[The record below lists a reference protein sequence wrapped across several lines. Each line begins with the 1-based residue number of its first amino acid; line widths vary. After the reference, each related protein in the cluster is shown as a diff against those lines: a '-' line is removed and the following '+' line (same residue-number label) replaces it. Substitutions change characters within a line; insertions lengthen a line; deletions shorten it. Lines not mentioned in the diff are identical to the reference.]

1 MPITKSAL
9 KALRQDRKR
18 TLVNRPI
25 KSRTQTAVIAARR
38 NPTPETVRQA
48 YSVLD
53 KAVKKHIFKKGKA
66 DRLKSRLA
74 ALLAKNPASKP
85 GVKAASAKPDKPKP
99 TTKKTATKKKA

>member
-18 TLVNRPI
+18 TVVNRPI
-25 KSRTQTAVIAARR
+25 KSRTQAAVIAARR

-48 YSVLD
+48 YSALD

-66 DRLKSRLA
+66 DRLKRRLA
-74 ALLAKNPASKP
+74 ALLAKNRTPNASTKP
-85 GVKAASAKPDKPKP
+85 ASAKPNKPKP
-99 TTKKTATKKKA
+99 TAKKAAAKKKA